1 MGVDVEARIPHTG
14 FQSFA
19 PEGREIVT
27 EGWGGRGS
35 VCGATLPTAVSLKGP
50 LTNAIRGPQ
59 NGQGVVESASDL
71 LKGRNV
77 GSREHRGLAWPTT
90 GLAQLQC
97 SPRRVARGKL
107 QPLFTL
113 AK

>member
-1 MGVDVEARIPHTG
+1 MHEYPTLDSSHLHLKAVKFSPRGG
-14 FQSFA
+14 
-19 PEGREIVT
+19 
-27 EGWGGRGS
+27 GGRGS

-50 LTNAIRGPQ
+50 LMNAIRGPQ

-77 GSREHRGLAWPTT
+77 GSMGHRGLAWPTT

-107 QPLFTL
+107 HPLFTL

>member
-1 MGVDVEARIPHTG
+1 MLMHQYHTLG
-14 FQSFA
+14 SSHLHLKAVKFS
-19 PEGREIVT
+19 PRG
-27 EGWGGRGS
+27 GGRGS
-35 VCGATLPTAVSLKGP
+35 ACGATLPRAVSLKGP
-50 LTNAIRGPQ
+50 LTNALRGPQ

-71 LKGRNV
+71 LNGRNV
-77 GSREHRGLAWPTT
+77 GSRKHGGLAWPTT

-107 QPLFTL
+107 HPLFTL